1 MMTNVIEYLYHKQT
15 EGLTAGYKQ
24 IQMKKTIALM
34 GILLCSGVTFAQQS
48 SNSSQTVSMGVSS
61 TIELTFTG
69 STTATGAT
77 VNLNFNTVNDYA
89 NGVASSDQ
97 ELKVTS
103 NRNFTIAVKTSSAT
117 FSYTG
122 STSPAPSMPVGI
134 LGLMIASNSTGGTI
148 VSPFSAS
155 AYNSLSNSNQMLLNT
170 CTAGNAKLFAVKYKA
185 TPDFAYPAGT
195 YTVDV
200 LYTATQL

>member
-1 MMTNVIEYLYHKQT
+1 
-15 EGLTAGYKQ
+15 
-24 IQMKKTIALM
+24 M
-34 GILLCSGVTFAQQS
+34 GILLCSATAFAQQS

-69 STTATGAT
+69 STTTTGAT

-89 NGVASSDQ
+89 NGVVSSDQ

-117 FSYTG
+117 FSYAG
-122 STSPAPSMPVGI
+122 STSPAPAMPVSI
-134 LGLMIASNSTGGTI
+134 LGLMLSSNSTGGTV

-185 TPDFAYPAGT
+185 TPDFTYPAGT

>member
-1 MMTNVIEYLYHKQT
+1 MTNVIAYLHHKQT

-24 IQMKKTIALM
+24 TKMKNTIALM
-34 GILLCSGVTFAQQS
+34 GILLCSAASYAQQS

-69 STTATGAT
+69 SGNATGAT
-77 VNLNFNTVNDYA
+77 VNLNFNTVNEYA
-89 NGVASSDQ
+89 NGVTSAEQ

-103 NRNFTIAVKTSSAT
+103 NRNFTVAVKTNAAA
-117 FSYTG
+117 FSYAG
-122 STSPAPSMPVGI
+122 STSPAPAMPVGI
-134 LGLMIASNSTGGTI
+134 LAMMITTNTTNGSI
-148 VSPFSAS
+148 VSPFSTT
-155 AYNSLSNSNQMLLNT
+155 AYNSLSNSSQMLLNN
-170 CTAGNAKLFAVKYKA
+170 CNPGNARNFAVKYKA

-200 LYTATQL
+200 LFTATQL

>member
-1 MMTNVIEYLYHKQT
+1 
-15 EGLTAGYKQ
+15 
-24 IQMKKTIALM
+24 MKNTIALM
-34 GILLCSGVTFAQQS
+34 GILLCSAASYAQQS

-61 TIELTFTG
+61 TIELAFTG
-69 STTATGAT
+69 SGNVTGAT

-89 NGVASSDQ
+89 NGVTSSNQ

-103 NRNFTIAVKTSSAT
+103 NRNYTVAVKTSSAT

-122 STSPAPSMPVGI
+122 TTSPAPAMPVGI
-134 LGLMIASNSTGGTI
+134 LGMMIASNATGGSI
-148 VSPFSAS
+148 VSPFSAT
-155 AYNSLSNSNQMLLNT
+155 AYNALTNSNQMLLNT

-200 LYTATQL
+200 LFTATQL

>member
-1 MMTNVIEYLYHKQT
+1 
-15 EGLTAGYKQ
+15 
-24 IQMKKTIALM
+24 MKKTIAIM
-34 GILLCSGVTFAQQS
+34 GILLCSGIAFAQQS

-69 STTATGAT
+69 STTPTGAT

-117 FSYTG
+117 FSYSG